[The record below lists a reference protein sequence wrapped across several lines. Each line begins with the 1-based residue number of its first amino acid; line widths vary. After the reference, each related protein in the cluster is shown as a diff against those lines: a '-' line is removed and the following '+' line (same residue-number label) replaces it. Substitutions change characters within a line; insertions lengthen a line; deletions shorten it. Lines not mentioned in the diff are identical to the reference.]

1 MDVLVYLTVHLLNN
15 IWLASS
21 FWLLQIKF
29 LWAFVYILVFFK
41 FSIYVTQKLKKALLS
56 CILGLVFLKK
66 SMFTSGVLAQ
76 FYVKQ
81 DKEKNMELH

>member
-1 MDVLVYLTVHLLNN
+1 MDVTVCATIQPLRDSCT
-15 IWLASS
+15 ASS